1 MRRFLNMLFVLLLLL
16 AGLSLLWLGGQL
28 ALLGGSIWYCVSGL
42 VMTVTAFL
50 GWRRSPLSITLY
62 WAFLVANLG
71 WSLWEVGLDGWALA
85 PRLAMPVAMG
95 LYMLTPFYRQHV
107 GLGRPLPGGRVL
119 WPALLLLFMGGIGS
133 AFWADRSSPAASARW
148 GAGPASPA
156 DGDWVAYGNDRGGSR
171 YSPLAQITPANVGNL
186 ERAWTYH
193 TGKLT

>member
-71 WSLWEVGLDGWALA
+71 WSLW
-85 PRLAMPVAMG
+85 
-95 LYMLTPFYRQHV
+95 
-107 GLGRPLPGGRVL
+107 
-119 WPALLLLFMGGIGS
+119 
-133 AFWADRSSPAASARW
+133 
-148 GAGPASPA
+148 
-156 DGDWVAYGNDRGGSR
+156 
-171 YSPLAQITPANVGNL
+171 
-186 ERAWTYH
+186 
-193 TGKLT
+193 